1 MYVPVNSLGASQDH
15 PICQTY
21 IDTVLRGC
29 LKWGGESLAEEVRE
43 IETERETESR
53 TTRLIELQPFCTVYY
68 VRHEPSSH

>member
-43 IETERETESR
+43 IETERERDRESN
-53 TTRLIELQPFCTVYY
+53 
-68 VRHEPSSH
+68 HEAHRITALLHGLLRKA

>member
-1 MYVPVNSLGASQDH
+1 MVSAWMYVPVNSLGASQDH

-43 IETERETESR
+43 TERERGRERERQRERESR
-53 TTRLIELQPFCTVYY
+53 TTRRI
-68 VRHEPSSH
+68 